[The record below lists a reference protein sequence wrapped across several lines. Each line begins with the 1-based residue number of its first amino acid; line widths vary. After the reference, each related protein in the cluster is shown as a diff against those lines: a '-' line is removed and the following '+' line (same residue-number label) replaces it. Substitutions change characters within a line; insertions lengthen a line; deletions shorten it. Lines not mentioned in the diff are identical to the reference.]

1 MWTKSRRS
9 QLLLIKVHQAGHRK
23 IVLPVSLVA
32 IEQILRAGEE
42 LAEVI
47 EDLLP
52 TQLTRNFK
60 FNKCQSGCSIVE
72 CFKLFRKL
80 WDEVCSYGSWRMV
93 EIEDAENAVEIRF
106 F

>member
-1 MWTKSRRS
+1 M
-9 QLLLIKVHQAGHRK
+9 L
-23 IVLPVSLVA
+23 LPVSLAA
-32 IEQILRAGEE
+32 IDQLLRAGEE

-60 FNKCQSGCSIVE
+60 FNKCQSGWSIVA

-80 WDEVCSYGSWRMV
+80 WDEVRSYGSWRMV
-93 EIEDAENAVEIRF
+93 EIEDDENAVEIRF